1 MNETKPPGIRAFS
14 FGGGWQS
21 VAALV
26 LVAQGQLDYPLFLFA
41 NVGDDSEHPGTL
53 EYYRQHA
60 APFAAKH
67 GIELVE
73 LRRIMKRTGQERTLL
88 QDLTMPGSKS
98 VNIPV
103 RMANGAP
110 GNRSCTADW
119 KIKVIGDELKR
130 RGASADNPAA
140 IGIGISLDEI
150 SRVNS
155 RREMPH
161 ERMEYPLL
169 DLRIRRTDCPDI
181 IRGAGLPIPP
191 KSSCWF
197 CPMHRPSAW
206 ADMRRD
212 EPELFAKSCELEALL
227 NDRRDELGKDHVYL
241 TRFNRPLDQVIGHD
255 LPLVDFDEADG
266 ACDSGHCFT

>member
-1 MNETKPPGIRAFS
+1 MNMPTPKIRGFS

-21 VAALV
+21 MAALV
-26 LVAQGQLDYPLFLFA
+26 LTVQGQLDYPLFIFA

-53 EYYRQHA
+53 EYYQNYA
-60 APFAAKH
+60 KPFAAEH

-73 LRRIMKRTGQERTLL
+73 LRRVMKRTGEERTLY
-88 QDLTMPGSKS
+88 QDLTRPGSKS
-98 VNIPV
+98 LNIPV
-103 RMANGAP
+103 RMSNGAP
-110 GNRSCTADW
+110 GNRNCTATW
-119 KIKVIGDELKR
+119 KIAVIGAELER

-140 IGIGISLDEI
+140 VGIGISLDEI
-150 SRVNS
+150 HRVNS
-155 RREMPH
+155 RRTEPY
-161 ERMEYPLL
+161 EQIEYPLL
-169 DLRIRRTDCPDI
+169 DLRIRRSDCPDI
-181 IRGAGLPIPP
+181 IRSAGLPVPP

-212 EPELFAKSCELEALL
+212 EPELFAKSCQLEALL

-241 TRFNRPLDQVIGHD
+241 TRFNKPLEQAIGHD
-255 LPLVDFDEADG
+255 TPFDFDEADG